1 MARMWKLRRYGAA
14 ESGRVSESPG
24 GGTGGLQRRATL
36 NLGKIL
42 AELKSERDSIN
53 HAIALLAKI
62 KSIKKNR
69 TVIRPRR
76 GGMTPAGRKRLSAA
90 MKKRWAEKRKKRA

>member
-1 MARMWKLRRYGAA
+1 M
-14 ESGRVSESPG
+14 
-24 GGTGGLQRRATL
+24 

>member
-1 MARMWKLRRYGAA
+1 MWKLRRYGAA

-36 NLGKIL
+36 NLEKIL
-42 AELKSERDSIN
+42 AELKNERDSIN

-62 KSIKKNR
+62 KSIKKKR
-69 TVIRPRR
+69 TVIRPKR
-76 GGMTPAGRKRLSAA
+76 GGMTPAGRKRLSEA